1 MHKHHRI
8 TDKEYADA
16 KKLDL
21 KANLVERSKK
31 DRQVNANNNDSEYD
45 SYVNFVESELM
56 NNKYFKDKNL
66 GNVLQS
72 GIKIYTNMDKD
83 VQKRFKIVLIMVVLT
98 TIKMMTNKL
107 VLRS

>member
-8 TDKEYADA
+8 SDKQYADA
-16 KKLDL
+16 KKINL
-21 KANLVERSKK
+21 KANLVERTKK
-31 DRQVNANNNDSEYD
+31 ERQVNGNEKDTEYD
-45 SYVNFVESELM
+45 SYVNFVQSELM

-98 TIKMMTNKL
+98 TIKMMTNKSVQL
-107 VLRS
+107 S

>member
-1 MHKHHRI
+1 MNVLK
-8 TDKEYADA
+8 KE
-16 KKLDL
+16 
-21 KANLVERSKK
+21 
-31 DRQVNANNNDSEYD
+31 RQVNGNEKDTEYD
-45 SYVNFVESELM
+45 SYVNFVQSELM

-98 TIKMMTNKL
+98 TIKMMTNKSVQL
-107 VLRS
+107 S

>member
-1 MHKHHRI
+1 M
-8 TDKEYADA
+8 
-16 KKLDL
+16 
-21 KANLVERSKK
+21 
-31 DRQVNANNNDSEYD
+31 NANNNDSEYD

-83 VQKRFKIVLIMVVLT
+83 VQKTLQDRVNNGGSNYY
-98 TIKMMTNKL
+98 KMMTNKL